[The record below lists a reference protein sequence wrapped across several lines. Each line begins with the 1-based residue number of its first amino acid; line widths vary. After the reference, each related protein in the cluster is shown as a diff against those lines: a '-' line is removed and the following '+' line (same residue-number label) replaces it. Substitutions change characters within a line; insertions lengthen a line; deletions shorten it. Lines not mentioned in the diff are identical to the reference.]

1 MDHLTGCIYQLS
13 HDLSDICGALW
24 GKYIKILH
32 LQLQKRIRDYI
43 QGHMTYCWPS
53 IGNILFFQLLG
64 RVFSTSDY
72 RHILVEATYYYITQC
87 LTTCPVNNISDI
99 YSGILCIS
107 ILVEM
112 TVESKRYI
120 PEVCTFLGSIFGL
133 YLNGCGEGRG
143 SERGS
148 EGRSVA
154 VVTIQKTFNLSRWN
168 TLREI
173 ASTYNVNSSGEGEV
187 IGKIKWSWLGRVDSA
202 TLPTPTSPTPLQA
215 CTILS
220 CAQTLTTTILS
231 RYQDH
236 AAYPE
241 LVTTTG
247 ILGNL
252 QALRPHDVPKLP
264 HTLLLTHTI
273 LLENITKNSINIRH
287 TRIPL
292 QWRIP
297 HKPTI
302 TTKTPRFD
310 LDYNYNKKGH
320 NSDLSSENR
329 MKLKQLTKEKK
340 RETKAV
346 IRELRR
352 DSDYLEQAKYI
363 EKTAQATARQEERY
377 KNYSWLAEQQATLNE
392 HVRKGGELLR
402 GGGSGGIK
410 KVAKRSKRERR

>member
-43 QGHMTYCWPS
+43 QGHITYCWPS

-72 RHILVEATYYYITQC
+72 RHILVEATYYYINEC

-120 PEVCTFLGSIFGL
+120 PEACTFLGSIFAL
-133 YLNGCGEGRG
+133 YLNGCGESSTGG
-143 SERGS
+143 

-168 TLREI
+168 TLRQI
-173 ASTYNVNSSGEGEV
+173 ASTYNINSGGVGEV
-187 IGKIKWSWLGRVDSA
+187 IGKIKWSWFGRVDSA
-202 TLPTPTSPTPLQA
+202 TPPTPTTPTPLQA

-231 RYQDH
+231 RYQDR

-241 LVTTTG
+241 LVSTTG

-252 QALRPHDVPKLP
+252 QALRPHHKPKLP
-264 HTLLLTHTI
+264 PTLLLTHTI
-273 LLENITKNSINIRH
+273 LLENITKNSINIRN

-302 TTKTPRFD
+302 STKTPRFD

-320 NSDLSSENR
+320 NYDLSSENR

-377 KNYSWLAEQQATLNE
+377 KNYSWLAEQQATVNE

-410 KVAKRSKRERR
+410 KVTKRSKRERR